1 MQTPTPAQLPY
12 LWDVEVGRGNVH
24 MPRPAHLL
32 WEGLWDQ
39 LDGLSLTGPVLTEDT
54 PYPTGPTHTPPGH
67 PRREFSHNQLLTT
80 AAHPHG
86 LPGAG
91 VGRKGERPISAHHFT
106 RHQGSCGHWGKGRGF
121 RLTPGFQPGTATS

>member
-1 MQTPTPAQLPY
+1 MAKTQVQTPTPAQLPY
-12 LWDVEVGRGNVH
+12 LWDVEVGRGNLH

-54 PYPTGPTHTPPGH
+54 PYPTGPTHTPTGH

-80 AAHPHG
+80 AAHPTG
-86 LPGAG
+86 CLVP
-91 VGRKGERPISAHHFT
+91 
-106 RHQGSCGHWGKGRGF
+106 GKGGRANLPSEPTTAPATRGAVATGA
-121 RLTPGFQPGTATS
+121 LGLDHAMEPPGY